1 MIATLKRLDDVLH
14 PVLHRLTLIV
24 PSVVPLEQARGAVS
38 VEPVLASRSVP
49 ERSIALR
56 SGLAV
61 SSLDL
66 VGASPHSPVV
76 LTRTPAR
83 VTAGDPLPEGCDAVI
98 DATAL
103 TEAGPMILVNDSAT
117 PGLNTRLA
125 GQDLRPGAVV
135 VPAGRQLTPE
145 AMLACRLGA
154 ICSLTI
160 RQPRATVVQS

>member
-24 PSVVPLEQARGAVS
+24 PSVVPLEQASGAVP

-83 VTAGDPLPEGCDAVI
+83 VTAGDPHRKCACS
-98 DATAL
+98 
-103 TEAGPMILVNDSAT
+103 SAQT
-117 PGLNTRLA
+117 
-125 GQDLRPGAVV
+125 RPGHS
-135 VPAGRQLTPE
+135 
-145 AMLACRLGA
+145 LARKALQ
-154 ICSLTI
+154 T
-160 RQPRATVVQS
+160 